1 LFKGANAVRNS
12 ALSIQLDNNFAQNNA
27 FTGYNTETNTPAYHL
42 INMGYSTNIMRKQK
56 VLFQVSL
63 IAQNLTDVAYQNHL
77 NRLKY
82 TAENMATG
90 RMGVFN
96 MGRNFSIKVNV
107 PLVF

>member
-1 LFKGANAVRNS
+1 
-12 ALSIQLDNNFAQNNA
+12 
-27 FTGYNTETNTPAYHL
+27 
-42 INMGYSTNIMRKQK
+42 MGYSTNIMRKQK

-63 IAQNLTDVAYQNHL
+63 IAQNLTDLAYQNHL

>member
-1 LFKGANAVRNS
+1 
-12 ALSIQLDNNFAQNNA
+12 
-27 FTGYNTETNTPAYHL
+27 
-42 INMGYSTNIMRKQK
+42 MGYSTNILRKQK

-82 TAENMATG
+82 TAVNMATG

>member
-1 LFKGANAVRNS
+1 
-12 ALSIQLDNNFAQNNA
+12 
-27 FTGYNTETNTPAYHL
+27 
-42 INMGYSTNIMRKQK
+42 MGYSTNIMRKQK